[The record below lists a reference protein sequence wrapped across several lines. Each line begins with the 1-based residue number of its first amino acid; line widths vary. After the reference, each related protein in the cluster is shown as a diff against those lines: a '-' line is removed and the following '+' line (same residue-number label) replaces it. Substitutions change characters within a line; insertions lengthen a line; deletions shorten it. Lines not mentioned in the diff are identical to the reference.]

1 MQRAI
6 DETDRRRAMQVAYNE
21 EHGITPKG
29 VVKKIVD
36 VMEAGDS
43 GTDKRKKGAGGTG
56 KVKSDDT
63 DWSSLTAVQMSRKL
77 KKLDKQM
84 YEHARNLE
92 FEQAAQMR
100 DQLEQLRNSV
110 FVDSEI

>member
-1 MQRAI
+1 MPTAQHP
-6 DETDRRRAMQVAYNE
+6 
-21 EHGITPKG
+21 HGWDYSEPTL
-29 VVKKIVD
+29 
-36 VMEAGDS
+36 AGDS
-43 GTDKRKKGAGGTG
+43 GTDKRKKGAG

-63 DWSSLTAVQMSRKL
+63 DWSSLSAVEASRKL
-77 KKLDKQM
+77 KKLEKQM

-110 FVDSEI
+110 FIPAETD